1 MNPQEVFEVINSER
15 VYQDKQAKKWN
26 HKGTPSVE
34 GEILLMEE
42 YLSKVRTVCSTTSD
56 KTQVLDMMRK
66 VVGVG
71 IRCFENHGCPP
82 RDN

>member
-1 MNPQEVFEVINSER
+1 MNPQEIFEVIKTER
-15 VYQDKQAKKWN
+15 VYQAKKWN

-42 YLSKVRTVCSTTSD
+42 YLSKVRTVWSATSD

>member
-1 MNPQEVFEVINSER
+1 MNPQEVFEVVKTER
-15 VYQDKQAKKWN
+15 VYQAKKWI
-26 HKGTPSVE
+26 HKGTPSIE
-34 GEILLMEE
+34 AEILLMEE
-42 YLSKVRTVCSTTSD
+42 YLSKVRTVWSATSD